1 MTPARRIVTWL
12 VPLLVLAL
20 APAQGLAPEA
30 EAALAEARAATD
42 AAIAANAP
50 SFPDQP
56 LWAAAID
63 AAQRAVDL
71 APDDARTLGLLAEA
85 YTRSGFHG
93 PAWTT
98 WTRFLD
104 AGHGLTPEW
113 TPLFLATGE
122 ELAWSAY
129 ERGDLDRAAEI
140 HLDVLETVP
149 FSKESRVWV
158 ARIRMEQ
165 GRPLDA
171 LPYWEAVVAQDPDDA
186 RARYFLGLAEDQVRW
201 GIEAADAFRAGVAA
215 YEQGDMDAARRALE
229 RATRANDAYAEA
241 WAWRG
246 RIAYEASSWLAA
258 ERLYARALELAPDNA
273 TYRWFREASR
283 RELAAEE
290 AAEAEEAA
298 AAAEAEAA
306 QEAREAD
313 EADGA
318 EEPPDAP

>member
-1 MTPARRIVTWL
+1 MTPARRIVPWL
-12 VPLLVLAL
+12 VSLLVLTL
-20 APAQGLAPEA
+20 AAAQGLAPEA
-30 EAALAEARAATD
+30 EEALAEARAATD
-42 AAIAANAP
+42 AAIAADAP
-50 SFPDQP
+50 AYPEQP

-71 APDDARTLGLLAEA
+71 APDDARTLGLLAETYA
-85 YTRSGFHG
+85 RAGFYG
-93 PAWTT
+93 PSWTT

-113 TPLFLATGE
+113 TPLFLEVGE
-122 ELAWSAY
+122 ELAWSSY

-140 HLDVLETVP
+140 HLDVLDTVP

-215 YEQGDMDAARRALE
+215 YEQGDLDAARRALE

-246 RIAYEASSWLAA
+246 RIAYEAESWLAA
-258 ERLYARALELAPDNA
+258 ERLYARAVELAPGNE
-273 TYRWFREASR
+273 TYRWFQEASR
-283 RELAAEE
+283 RALEAEE
-290 AAEAEEAA
+290 AAEAA
-298 AAAEAEAA
+298 AAAEAAEA
-306 QEAREAD
+306 QEGGEAT
-313 EADGA
+313 ESDGDDSS
-318 EEPPDAP
+318 PDAP

>member
-30 EAALAEARAATD
+30 EEALAEARAATD
-42 AAIAANAP
+42 AAIAADAP
-50 SFPDQP
+50 AFPDQP

-63 AAQRAVDL
+63 AAERAADL
-71 APDDARTLGLLAEA
+71 APDDARTLGLLAETYA
-85 YTRSGFHG
+85 RAGFFG
-93 PAWTT
+93 PSWTT

-113 TPLFLATGE
+113 TPLFLEVGE

-140 HLDVLETVP
+140 HLDVLATVP

-186 RARYFLGLAEDQVRW
+186 RARFFLGLAEDQVRW

-258 ERLYARALELAPDNA
+258 ERLYARALELAPTNE

-283 RELAAEE
+283 RALEAERATE
-290 AAEAEEAA
+290 AAEAE
-298 AAAEAEAA
+298 
-306 QEAREAD
+306 QAREA
-313 EADGA
+313 A
-318 EEPPDAP
+318 ETDDATEDTPDAP